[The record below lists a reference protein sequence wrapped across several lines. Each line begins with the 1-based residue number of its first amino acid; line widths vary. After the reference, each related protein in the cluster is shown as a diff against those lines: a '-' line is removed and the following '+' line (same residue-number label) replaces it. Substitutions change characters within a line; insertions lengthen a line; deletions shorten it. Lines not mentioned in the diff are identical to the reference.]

1 MQTMKPGLFITVEGT
16 EGVGKTSNMN
26 FIRETLEA
34 RGIEVVCTREPG
46 GTPLAEE
53 LRELLLSNREE
64 KVDETAELLMMF
76 AARAQHLQSLIIP
89 SLMRGAWVLCDRFT
103 DATYAY
109 QGAGRGLSMQTIA
122 QLESIVQGQL
132 QPDATFIL
140 DVDVRL
146 GLERASKRSE
156 ADRFES
162 EHIEFFERIRACYLS
177 RAEQQPKRYFVI
189 NAGQTL
195 DKVQQDIHS
204 QLKLLLP

>member
-53 LRELLLSNREE
+53 LRELLLSKREE

>member
-26 FIRETLEA
+26 FIRDTLEA
-34 RGIEVVCTREPG
+34 KGIEVVCTREPG

-53 LRELLLSNREE
+53 LRELLLSKREE

-122 QLESIVQGQL
+122 QLESMVQGQL

-140 DVDVRL
+140 DVDVEL

-162 EHIEFFERIRACYLS
+162 EHLEFFERVRACYLS

-195 DKVQQDIHS
+195 DSVQQDIHR
-204 QLKLLLP
+204 QLTLLLP

>member
-1 MQTMKPGLFITVEGT
+1 MKPGLFITVEGT

>member
-1 MQTMKPGLFITVEGT
+1 MQSTKPGLFITVEGT

-26 FIRETLEA
+26 FIRESLESK
-34 RGIEVVCTREPG
+34 GIEVVCTREPG

-53 LRELLLSNREE
+53 IRELLLAKRDE

-109 QGAGRGLSMQTIA
+109 QGGGRGLSMQKIA
-122 QLESIVQGQL
+122 QLESLVQGQL

-140 DVDVRL
+140 DVDVEL

-162 EHIEFFERIRACYLS
+162 EQVEFFERVRACYLS
-177 RAEQQPKRYFVI
+177 RAEQQPTRYFVI
-189 NAGQTL
+189 NAGQAL
-195 DKVQQDIHS
+195 DNVQQDILG
-204 QLKLLLP
+204 QLKHLLG